1 MMIVLINGFSNVI
14 IFFWIGL
21 LVLVVVWAI
30 VVIFNFVLLEK
41 VVWWNFCIKV
51 LVKLFIIV
59 WGIKVLWRILVKVL
73 GIVVKLDK
81 IIYKFVKK

>member
-21 LVLVVVWAI
+21 LVLVVVWVI

>member
-21 LVLVVVWAI
+21 LVFVAVWAI

-41 VVWWNFCIKV
+41 VVWWNFCIRD

-59 WGIKVLWRILVKVL
+59 WGIKVLWRMLVKVL

-81 IIYKFVKK
+81 IIYKFVRK